1 MHEKWRYNVRLAGR
15 KGVTVREGSGAAD
28 LDAFYRLYRETADR
42 DGIFIHGQ
50 QHYNDFLRLYGE
62 RDAAALLLA
71 EYEGTPIAALIV
83 ARCGP
88 VATYMFGASSNQQRN
103 RMPNHLLQFTAMRWA
118 RARGCA
124 LYDFRAIAEVL
135 EPDEDMYSLYTYK
148 RGFGGYSLLTL
159 ETHDLPLSAPLY
171 WMYRRTLK
179 VKRDRVRR
187 QHLREL
193 RAREQ
198 ERKSTATPQG
208 AGSTKE

>member
-1 MHEKWRYNVRLAGR
+1 
-15 KGVTVREGSGAAD
+15 
-28 LDAFYRLYRETADR
+28 
-42 DGIFIHGQ
+42 
-50 QHYNDFLRLYGE
+50 
-62 RDAAALLLA
+62 
-71 EYEGTPIAALIV
+71 
-83 ARCGP
+83 
-88 VATYMFGASSNQQRN
+88 
-103 RMPNHLLQFTAMRWA
+103 MRWA

-198 ERKSTATPQG
+198 AQKSATTTQA
-208 AGSTKE
+208 AGSAKE

>member
-1 MHEKWRYNVRLAGR
+1 
-15 KGVTVREGSGAAD
+15 
-28 LDAFYRLYRETADR
+28 
-42 DGIFIHGQ
+42 
-50 QHYNDFLRLYGE
+50 
-62 RDAAALLLA
+62 
-71 EYEGTPIAALIV
+71 
-83 ARCGP
+83 
-88 VATYMFGASSNQQRN
+88 MFGASSNQQRN
-103 RMPNHLLQFTAMRWA
+103 RMPNHLLQFTAMQWA
-118 RARGCA
+118 RARGCT

-148 RGFGGYSLLTL
+148 RGFGGYSQFTL

-198 ERKSTATPQG
+198 TQKTKTTPATTGG
-208 AGSTKE
+208 AKE